1 VGRWSG
7 KYVIGITGNIATGK
21 SVVRRMLEHLGT
33 FGIDADGLA
42 HRAMSP
48 GAPAY
53 QPVVEAFGKWIL
65 DANGEINRERLGG
78 IVFDN
83 PEALEALEAIVHP
96 VVGQAIDALILYA
109 GQSVVAIEG
118 IKLIEA
124 GLADKC
130 DALWVVDAPE
140 EAQIERLAAQRQ
152 MDEAEAHRRM
162 EAQSPQRDKVQRAD
176 VVIHNAGSFS
186 DLWAQVQAQWNQIV
200 SPPEVE
206 IAPAPEPVAVAEAAP
221 DVSALDFEKLS
232 VQRGGPGDAEAIARF
247 LTRIGRAESLSREDV
262 LAAFGQKAYML
273 AVVDS
278 NLVGL
283 AGWQVEN
290 LVTRIDEF
298 YLLAGVPAGPVVE
311 QLIDYIEGAAH
322 VLQSEVSLLFL
333 DQGAPPELL
342 QAASRAGYEPRKIED
357 LRVQDWREAALE
369 SQPPNSQL
377 LTKKLRKD
385 RVLRPL

>member
-21 SVVRRMLEHLGT
+21 SVVRRMLEHTGA
-33 FGIDADGLA
+33 FGIDADRLA

-53 QPVVEAFGKWIL
+53 QPVVETFGKWIL

-96 VVGQAIDALILYA
+96 VVGQAIDALIRYA
-109 GQSVVAIEG
+109 GQSVIAIEG

-130 DALWVVDAPE
+130 NSLWVVDAPE
-140 EAQIERLAAQRQ
+140 EAQIERLAVQRQ
-152 MDEAEAHRRM
+152 MDEAEARQRM
-162 EAQSPQRDKVQRAD
+162 EAQSPQSDKVQRAD

-200 SPPEVE
+200 GPPEVE
-206 IAPAPEPVAVAEAAP
+206 IAPVPEPVAVAEAAP

-247 LTRIGRAESLSREDV
+247 LSRVGRAESLSREDV

-333 DQGAPPELL
+333 DQDAPPELL
-342 QAASRAGYEPRKIED
+342 QAAAGAGYEPRKIED

-377 LTKKLRKD
+377 LTKKLRED

>member
-342 QAASRAGYEPRKIED
+342 QAATRAGYEPRKIED

>member
-1 VGRWSG
+1 
-7 KYVIGITGNIATGK
+7 
-21 SVVRRMLEHLGT
+21 MLEHLGT

-333 DQGAPPELL
+333 DQGAPLELL
-342 QAASRAGYEPRKIED
+342 QAATRAGYEPRKIED

>member
-21 SVVRRMLEHLGT
+21 SVVRRMLEHMGA
-33 FGIDADGLA
+33 FGIDADRLA

-53 QPVVEAFGKWIL
+53 QPVVETFGKWIL
-65 DANGEINRERLGG
+65 GANGEIDRERLSR
-78 IVFDN
+78 IVFDD
-83 PEALEALEAIVHP
+83 PDALKALEAIVHP
-96 VVGQAIDALILYA
+96 VVGQAIDALIRYA

-124 GLADKC
+124 GLAEKC
-130 DALWVVDAPE
+130 NSLWVVDAPE

-152 MDEAEAHRRM
+152 MDEAEARRRM
-162 EAQSPQRDKVQRAD
+162 DAQPPQSDKVQRAD

-206 IAPAPEPVAVAEAAP
+206 IAPAPEPVAIAEAAP

-273 AVVDS
+273 AVADS

-311 QLIDYIEGAAH
+311 QLIDNIEGAAH

-333 DQGAPPELL
+333 DQDAPPELL
-342 QAASRAGYEPRKIED
+342 QAATRAGYEPRKIED

-377 LTKKLRKD
+377 LTKKLRED